1 MSKAIEKCRV
11 GDIDI
16 AFRWD
21 GKSDGPVVM
30 MAHAMGTSHRIW
42 DSWFHLNI
50 LILLIFFGMYF
61 TCEQLCKHFRGK
73 VTYIN
78 M

>member
-30 MAHAMGTSHRIW
+30 MAHAMGTSHRI
-42 DSWFHLNI
+42 
-50 LILLIFFGMYF
+50 
-61 TCEQLCKHFRGK
+61 
-73 VTYIN
+73 
-78 M
+78 